1 MPLYEYECASCGKR
15 FELVQKFSA
24 PPEAACPAC
33 GGRGHRQLS
42 APALHFKGSGWT
54 VSDYAR
60 RNADPQSGKSSP
72 EPGAP
77 ASKSDG
83 ATGSGAAAAAPAKP
97 AVPVKTESK

>member
-60 RNADPQSGKSSP
+60 KSSP
-72 EPGAP
+72 EPGSP

-83 ATGSGAAAAAPAKP
+83 ATGGGAAAGAPAKP
-97 AVPVKTESK
+97 AVPAKTEPK